1 MQTMKILSAF
11 FLILSVSTLRADD
24 WPQFRGPAGDAR
36 SSASNQVPT
45 QFSQANAVWKTD
57 LPGQGWSSPV
67 FQGDHIWLTTA
78 LTSEADA
85 ETLAERKK
93 GVQFA
98 NIKTAAGRVIF
109 KAICL
114 NAADGAIVHEIQLA
128 DVSDPDL
135 INPLNSYASPT
146 PAIHEGK
153 VICHF
158 GNYGTWCLNA
168 TTGKQIWKKQL
179 VVDHSVGPGSSPII
193 AGNVVIIPC
202 DGIDQQFV
210 VGLNLE
216 TGDEVWRTP
225 RPAKDTTNGEFCK
238 AYSTALLINAGGRS
252 QAVIPT
258 AQWICSYDPTT
269 GKELWKAQH
278 GKGFSTTPMANY
290 ESGLVI
296 FCTGYMKSEVV
307 AIDPTLDGD
316 LTEKLAW
323 RSRQG
328 GSTMPTAVTADG
340 IVYSIADDGILT
352 MLNAAT
358 GEMLDRQ
365 RIGGKFAA
373 SPLMVG
379 NRLYL
384 LSQEGV
390 ITVLEVEA
398 ATTKTLAKSTMDG
411 GLMASPAIYKSDLII
426 RTSKSI
432 ARYSSQ

>member
-1 MQTMKILSAF
+1 MKILLP
-11 FLILSVSTLRADD
+11 LILTLNVATLCADD
-24 WPQFRGPAGDAR
+24 WPQFRGPSGNGRGAA
-36 SSASNQVPT
+36 SAQVPI
-45 QFSQANAVWKTD
+45 QFSETNAVWKTD
-57 LPGQGWSSPV
+57 IPGQGWSSPV
-67 FQGDHIWLTTA
+67 FQGKHIWLTTA
-78 LTSEADA
+78 LTSAADEA
-85 ETLAERKK
+85 TLAKRKQ

-98 NIKTAAGRVIF
+98 EIKTAAGRVIF

-114 NAADGAIVHEIQLA
+114 NADDGSIIHDIQLA

-146 PAIHEGK
+146 PAIQDGK

-158 GNYGTWCLNA
+158 GNYGTWCLEA
-168 TTGKQIWKKQL
+168 KSGKQIWEQQL

-193 AGNVVIIPC
+193 VDDIVVIPC

-210 VGLNLE
+210 VGLNLQ
-216 TGDEVWRTP
+216 TGAEVWKTA
-225 RPAKDTTNGEFCK
+225 RPPKNATNGEFCK
-238 AYSTALLINAGGRS
+238 AYSTPLLIKPGG
-252 QAVIPT
+252 QPQVVIPT
-258 AQWICSYDPTT
+258 AQWVCSYDPSS
-269 GKELWKAQH
+269 GKELWKARH

-307 AIDPTLDGD
+307 AIDPMDKGD
-316 LTEKLAW
+316 LTEKIAW

-358 GEMLDRQ
+358 GKVLDRQ
-365 RIGGKFAA
+365 RIGGKFAS
-373 SPLMVG
+373 SPLLVG

-390 ITVLEVEA
+390 ITVLEVEGA
-398 ATTKTLAKSTMDG
+398 STSTLAKSNMDG
-411 GLMASPAIYKSDLII
+411 GLMASPAIYNSDLII

-432 ARYSSQ
+432 ARYTSD